1 MYSRPLANRTESFLN
16 SRPTS
21 PLKSRSQT
29 PLLLLPSKS
38 IKLGL
43 DLSLSKS
50 QSKATGPGF
59 QIFHDPPSNAV
70 SSTKSC
76 PAEDLAND
84 DKENILQPK
93 VMGLIQQNYTHRRP
107 LANLSIQKF
116 PGYLNSHSQLR
127 RGRQRLSTLYQ
138 PQNAQNVSG
147 SLQKFN
153 NIPSFV
159 TPPRNSLNKILH
171 RSGIGA
177 TDEEADEVERF
188 LIVKLKEV
196 ARRKRAL
203 SVGANR
209 GKLHLVKKNQFQI
222 NPV

>member
-1 MYSRPLANRTESFLN
+1 MYSRPLANRSESFLN
-16 SRPTS
+16 SKPTS
-21 PLKSRSQT
+21 PLKSRSHT
-29 PLLLLPSKS
+29 PLLLLPSKG

-43 DLSLSKS
+43 DLNLSKS
-50 QSKATGPGF
+50 QSKPAGPGF
-59 QIFHDPPSNAV
+59 QIYHDPQSNVV
-70 SSTKSC
+70 SPIKSS
-76 PAEDLAND
+76 PADDLVND

-93 VMGLIQQNYTHRRP
+93 VMGLAQQNYKYRRS

-116 PGYLNSHSQLR
+116 PGYLTSHSQLR
-127 RGRQRLSTLYQ
+127 RGRQRLTTLYQ
-138 PQNAQNVSG
+138 PQNAQNANG

-153 NIPSFV
+153 DLPSFI

-171 RSGIGA
+171 RSGTGA
-177 TDEEADEVERF
+177 TDEEADEVEKY
-188 LIVKLKEV
+188 LLTKLKEV

-209 GKLHLVKKNQFQI
+209 GKLHLVKKVQFQI